1 MKMLLGDSDNLIPI
15 VVFCIT
21 LDSQGKK
28 SYLEN
33 KEWNYGNTLF

>member
-1 MKMLLGDSDNLIPI
+1 MKMLLRDSDNLIPI

-21 LDSQGKK
+21 LDCQGKK
-28 SYLEN
+28 SYSEN